1 MGGGVAGYALS
12 QVTETSWGAAR
23 GRRAEQRA
31 GVSSGAVMEDR
42 GPHWHRGVAGAG
54 KLVSS

>member
-1 MGGGVAGYALS
+1 MGVAGYALS
-12 QVTETSWGAAR
+12 QTTETSWGVAR

-42 GPHWHRGVAGAG
+42 GPHWHQGVAGAG
-54 KLVSS
+54 KLVNS